1 MPGLAPFCLSAGL
14 VWPVKAG
21 EERER
26 RLTGCRAWLSRV
38 EVNSVR
44 VMFHSIRLCISCL
57 APMLEKQ
64 EVNFGMSGKE

>member
-1 MPGLAPFCLSAGL
+1 MPGLTPFCLSAGL

-26 RLTGCRAWLSRV
+26 RLTGRRAWLSRA
-38 EVNSVR
+38 EVNSVK
-44 VMFHSIRLCISCL
+44 VMIHNIHLCMRCL

>member
-14 VWPVKAG
+14 VWPVKGG

-26 RLTGCRAWLSRV
+26 RLTGRRAWLSRA

-44 VMFHSIRLCISCL
+44 VMFHSIHLCISCL
-57 APMLEKQ
+57 ASMLEKQ